1 MPPEPSPLTT
11 NNSLSQ
17 DGTFVNIAFPLLPIE
32 ALHGLNIHLPPR
44 FAAAIDWH
52 MYHYSRG
59 ITTILL
65 PLAVLLVELE
75 PMTDNYSSSNNNNSN
90 LR

>member
-1 MPPEPSPLTT
+1 
-11 NNSLSQ
+11 
-17 DGTFVNIAFPLLPIE
+17 
-32 ALHGLNIHLPPR
+32 
-44 FAAAIDWH
+44 